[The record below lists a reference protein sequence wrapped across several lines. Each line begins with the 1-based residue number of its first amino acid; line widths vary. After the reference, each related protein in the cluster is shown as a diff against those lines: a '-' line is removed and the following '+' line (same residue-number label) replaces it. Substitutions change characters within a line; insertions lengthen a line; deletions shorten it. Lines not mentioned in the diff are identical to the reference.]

1 MERFPDDIIGFDRGR
16 LRPPG
21 EADLGDIRD
30 ACNDVDIRAWLPLP
44 VPYTLEDARQFVEY
58 TAAQLESGRG
68 IERAVESQGRLSGMI
83 GLMETNWKVGTTVA
97 GYWLAPWGRGR
108 GLMTSALSVMTQWAF
123 DQGLHRVEVRI
134 AQTNLP
140 SLGVAL
146 RSGFRIEGVSR
157 ASQRIGDALV
167 DMVILSRL
175 ASDPVQVL

>member
-68 IERAVESQGRLSGMI
+68 IERAVTLLEPA
-83 GLMETNWKVGTTVA
+83 ET
-97 GYWLAPWGRGR
+97 
-108 GLMTSALSVMTQWAF
+108 
-123 DQGLHRVEVRI
+123 
-134 AQTNLP
+134 
-140 SLGVAL
+140 
-146 RSGFRIEGVSR
+146 
-157 ASQRIGDALV
+157 
-167 DMVILSRL
+167 
-175 ASDPVQVL
+175 SDV